1 MDQSTSD
8 EEETV
13 GHEDSLGL
21 PVSFCPCCY
30 NTQYHFVNTLKRTL
44 GGVGGTKSIGVH
56 LGGGLGEE
64 MFPPAFFI
72 SLHQGGLLSLFLL
85 PAFPPSHLT
94 LSHTQIKFVCV
105 QPHTS
110 PASSSIPLCLI
121 RDIIMVAQSA
131 ALNAANRRSGL
142 QLREREGE
150 IRMSAALHVDSMDRA
165 VGGLKIQRERIL
177 SVQSQNMEDWK
188 SEGSIR

>member
-1 MDQSTSD
+1 
-8 EEETV
+8 
-13 GHEDSLGL
+13 
-21 PVSFCPCCY
+21 
-30 NTQYHFVNTLKRTL
+30 
-44 GGVGGTKSIGVH
+44 
-56 LGGGLGEE
+56 
-64 MFPPAFFI
+64 
-72 SLHQGGLLSLFLL
+72 
-85 PAFPPSHLT
+85 
-94 LSHTQIKFVCV
+94 
-105 QPHTS
+105 
-110 PASSSIPLCLI
+110 
-121 RDIIMVAQSA
+121 MVAQSA